1 MADDQISL
9 RSDTQHSKKA
19 DWSDYDAETQAALV
33 AADKLLAEMSHGF
46 SEEARL
52 QIETIQVAIRAHDAD
67 AADEYS
73 RRLHVQEVYQASHE
87 LRGQAGTFGFG
98 LLSELCDSLCI
109 LLELEKN
116 LDTAG
121 KPAPTVNNGV
131 WEAIVHH
138 ANAVTVIV
146 ENELQG
152 DGGPKGRELSA
163 EVARLREVLVHASA

>member
-1 MADDQISL
+1 MADDQNSL
-9 RSDTQHSKKA
+9 SSVTQSPKQANRSR
-19 DWSDYDAETQAALV
+19 YDAETQAALV
-33 AADKLLAEMSHGF
+33 AADNLLADMSQEF
-46 SEEARL
+46 SEEARQ
-52 QIETIQVAIRAHDAD
+52 QIETIQVAIRAHDLQGAD
-67 AADEYS
+67 DYS

-87 LRGQAGTFGFG
+87 LRGQAGTFGFE

-121 KPAPTVNNGV
+121 KPSAPINAGV
-131 WEAIVHH
+131 WDAIVHH

-146 ENELQG
+146 ENELKG

-163 EVARLREVLVHASA
+163 EVARLRKVLTHASP